1 MSISLLICTQKIIPM
16 RGRNLRWVNQKLHF
30 GLQNSYLIF
39 ISQSETILIIKFGM
53 ISRNNF
59 CLAEDNQKVLT
70 LSVGWMDGQD
80 LLLLRRIVPTR
91 LVWQARLTSAVF
103 VEHSPCSYMHLQLF
117 RQLLVL
123 QLAAE
128 TRNRKSALHW
138 NVAQAEFFFILSG
151 GFWIFFPSFTQT
163 PSSKKHLI
171 FGMCLKCSIKIRIMR
186 QTANCIS
193 QNAKC
198 EMQREKREI
207 KTSSVRIRNVH

>member
-1 MSISLLICTQKIIPM
+1 
-16 RGRNLRWVNQKLHF
+16 
-30 GLQNSYLIF
+30 
-39 ISQSETILIIKFGM
+39 M

-59 CLAEDNQKVLT
+59 CLIKKFLHFQLA
-70 LSVGWMDGQD
+70 GWMAKIFFFSVELFPQD
-80 LLLLRRIVPTR
+80 SCGRHGWRQQYSWNTR
-91 LVWQARLTSAVF
+91 QKYINTL
-103 VEHSPCSYMHLQLF
+103 PYMHLQLF

-163 PSSKKHLI
+163 SSSKKHLI